1 MVLKFL
7 WSWSYK
13 YVQGDQTAKKRKHKL
28 SWDFKMYMPI
38 VWHWW
43 MGQFKLRQAVMWL
56 GYNIPSVYRVA
67 FHNIHRLAHKYTEVY
82 WGGCMMGLDCQAT
95 PKKRVKQTNR
105 KYQMQKSWQRT
116 YKAAVCRCVPN
127 WHVIWLEYIY
137 MELKVNL
144 KLSKDK

>member
-1 MVLKFL
+1 MCKEIKL
-7 WSWSYK
+7 
-13 YVQGDQTAKKRKHKL
+13 QKRKT
-28 SWDFKMYMPI
+28 YI
-38 VWHWW
+38 
-43 MGQFKLRQAVMWL
+43 KLRFQNIHADYLALVNGAFQALSRLWCWL
-56 GYNIPSVYRVA
+56 GYSIPSVYRVA